1 MQDTGKNIIIAGVGG
16 QGILLFSNLLSKFYM
31 KLGYELKISD
41 VIGLGQRGG
50 GVESHFRY
58 SNKPVLSPF
67 IKAGDVDYVISFEQT
82 ETLRFLHTLKD
93 DGVIFSSTY
102 ELTSTSVNT
111 GLQKPMPES
120 KTEIIKRSEN
130 KKFLIDPE
138 EHKSP
143 DFNISKMMNVV
154 MLGYYVEFRGYSHE
168 DMIQIVRES
177 VPEKFVE
184 GNIKA
189 YEKGTAIARAELA
202 ERQLPA
208 LNLQLKSR

>member
-16 QGILLFSNLLSKFYM
+16 QGILLFSTLLSKFYI
-31 KLGYELKISD
+31 KLGYDLKISD

-82 ETLRFLHTLKD
+82 ETLRHLHSLKE

-102 ELTSTSVNT
+102 ELTSTSVNAR
-111 GLQKPMPES
+111 LEKPMSED
-120 KTEIIKRSEN
+120 KTEIIKRSKN
-130 KKFLIDPE
+130 RKFIIDIE
-138 EHKSP
+138 EHKNL
-143 DFNISKMMNVV
+143 DFTISKMMNVV
-154 MLGYYVEFRGYSHE
+154 MLGYYAEFRGYSHD
-168 DMIQIVRES
+168 DMIQIVSEN

-189 YEKGTAIARAELA
+189 YEKGVAIASSELVA
-202 ERQLPA
+202 
-208 LNLQLKSR
+208 K

>member
-16 QGILLFSNLLSKFYM
+16 QGILLFSNLLSKFYL

-67 IKAGDVDYVISFEQT
+67 IKAGDVDFVISFEQT
-82 ETLRFLHTLKD
+82 ETLRFLHCLKD
-93 DGVIFSSTY
+93 DGVILTSTF
-102 ELTSTSVNT
+102 ELTSSSVNT
-111 GLQKPMPES
+111 RLQKDLPES
-120 KTEIIKRSEN
+120 KTEIIKQSKN
-130 KKFLIDPE
+130 KKFIIDPD

-143 DFNISKMMNVV
+143 DFDISKMMNIV
-154 MLGYYVEFRGYSHE
+154 MLGFYAEYRGYSHD
-168 DMIQIVRES
+168 DMIQIVKES

-184 GNIKA
+184 GNLKA
-189 YEKGTAIARAELA
+189 YEKGVAIACAEQA
-202 ERQLPA
+202 AKESVV
-208 LNLQLKSR
+208 NNY

>member
-16 QGILLFSNLLSKFYM
+16 QGILLFSTLLSKFYM

-82 ETLRFLHTLKD
+82 ETLRFLHCLKE
-93 DGVIFSSTY
+93 DGVIFTSTY
-102 ELTSTSVNT
+102 ELTPTSINKR
-111 GLQKPMPES
+111 LQKDLPES
-120 KTEIIKRSEN
+120 KTEMIKRAEN
-130 KKFLIDPE
+130 KTFIVDPD
-138 EHKSP
+138 EHKHP
-143 DFNISKMMNVV
+143 DFDINKMMNVV
-154 MLGYYVEFRGYSHE
+154 MLGYYAEFRGYSHDE
-168 DMIQIVRES
+168 MIQIVRES
-177 VPEKFVE
+177 VPAKFVE

-189 YEKGTAIARAELA
+189 YEMGTKIAQGELTA
-202 ERQLPA
+202 KE
-208 LNLQLKSR
+208 SVVSCC

>member
-58 SNKPVLSPF
+58 SNQPILSPF

-82 ETLRFLHTLKD
+82 ETLRFLHVLKE
-93 DGVIFSSTY
+93 DGTILTSTF

-111 GLQKPMPES
+111 RLQKDLPES
-120 KTEIIKRSEN
+120 KTEMIKKSDN
-130 KKFLIDPE
+130 KTLIIDPE
-138 EHKSP
+138 ENKSP
-143 DFNISKMMNVV
+143 DFNINKMMNVV
-154 MLGYYVEFRGYSHE
+154 MLGYYAELRGYSHE
-168 DMIQIVRES
+168 EMIQIVKDN
-177 VPEKFVE
+177 VPAKFVE
-184 GNIKA
+184 GNLKA
-189 YEKGTAIARAELA
+189 YDKGADIARNQLA
-202 ERQLPA
+202 A
-208 LNLQLKSR
+208 N

>member
-16 QGILLFSNLLSKFYM
+16 QGILLFSNLLSKYYI

-58 SNKPVLSPF
+58 STKPVLSPF

-82 ETLRFLHTLKD
+82 ETLRFLHVLKE
-93 DGVIFSSTY
+93 DGIILTSTF

-111 GLQKPMPES
+111 RLQKDLPES
-120 KTEIIKRSEN
+120 KTEMIKRSEN
-130 KKFLIDPE
+130 KTLIIDPD

-143 DFNISKMMNVV
+143 DFNINKMMNVV
-154 MLGYYVEFRGYSHE
+154 MLGYYAELRGYAHDE
-168 DMIQIVRES
+168 MIQIVKDN
-177 VPEKFVE
+177 VPAKFVE
-184 GNIKA
+184 GNLKA
-189 YEKGTAIARAELA
+189 YDKGAAIAKSQLA
-202 ERQLPA
+202 A
-208 LNLQLKSR
+208 K

>member
-1 MQDTGKNIIIAGVGG
+1 MKDTGKNIIIAGVGG

-58 SNKPVLSPF
+58 SNKPLLSPF
-67 IKAGDVDYVISFEQT
+67 IKAGDVDYLISFEQT
-82 ETLRFLHTLKD
+82 ETLRFLHTLKEE
-93 DGVIFSSTY
+93 GIIFTSTF

-111 GLQKPMPES
+111 GLQKPMAEN
-120 KTEIIKRSEN
+120 KTEIIKRAEN
-130 KKFLIDPE
+130 KKFIIDPE
-138 EHKSP
+138 AHKSS
-143 DFNISKMMNVV
+143 DFTISKMMNVV
-154 MLGYYVEFRGYSHE
+154 MLGYYAEFRGYSHE
-168 DMIQIVRES
+168 DMIQIVEEN

-189 YEKGTAIARAELA
+189 YKKGAEIAQAELVA
-202 ERQLPA
+202 V
-208 LNLQLKSR
+208 

>member
-58 SNKPVLSPF
+58 SDKPVLSPF

-82 ETLRFLHTLKD
+82 ETLRFLHCLKD
-93 DGVIFSSTY
+93 DGVVLTSTY
-102 ELTSTSVNT
+102 ELTSTSVNAR
-111 GLQKPMPES
+111 LQKDLPES
-120 KTEIIKRSEN
+120 KTEIIKSSG
-130 KKFLIDPE
+130 KKTLIVDPD

-154 MLGYYVEFRGYSHE
+154 MLGFYAELRGYSHE

-189 YEKGTAIARAELA
+189 YEKGAAIACSELA
-202 ERQLPA
+202 
-208 LNLQLKSR
+208 SRESVVCR

>member
-1 MQDTGKNIIIAGVGG
+1 MKMQDTGKNIIIAGVGG

-67 IKAGDVDYVISFEQT
+67 IKAGDADYVISFEQT
-82 ETLRFLHTLKD
+82 ETLRFLHCLKD
-93 DGVIFSSTY
+93 DGIIFTSTF

-111 GLQKPMPES
+111 GLQKAMPES

-130 KKFLIDPE
+130 KKFIIDPD

-143 DFNISKMMNVV
+143 EFDISKMMNIV
-154 MLGYYVEFRGYSHE
+154 MLGFYAEFRGYSHD

-184 GNIKA
+184 GNMKA
-189 YEKGTAIARAELA
+189 YEMGTKIALGELA
-202 ERQLPA
+202 AQ
-208 LNLQLKSR
+208 

>member
-58 SNKPVLSPF
+58 STQPVLSPF
-67 IKAGDVDYVISFEQT
+67 IKAGDVDYMISFEQT
-82 ETLRFLHTLKD
+82 ETLRHLHCLKD
-93 DGVIFSSTY
+93 DGVIITSTF

-111 GLQKPMPES
+111 RLQKDLPES
-120 KTEIIKRSEN
+120 KTEIIKRSKN
-130 KKFLIDPE
+130 KHFIIDPE
-138 EHKSP
+138 EHKSQ
-143 DFNISKMMNVV
+143 DFNINKMMNVV
-154 MLGYYVEFRGYSHE
+154 MLGYYAEMRAYSHD
-168 DMIQIVRES
+168 DMIQIVREN

-189 YEKGTAIARAELA
+189 YEMGASIARAELA
-202 ERQLPA
+202 L
-208 LNLQLKSR
+208 

>member
-58 SNKPVLSPF
+58 STKPVLSPF
-67 IKAGDVDYVISFEQT
+67 IKAGDVDFVISFEQT
-82 ETLRFLHTLKD
+82 ETLRHLHSLKD
-93 DGVIFSSTY
+93 DGVILTSTY

-111 GLQKPMPES
+111 RLQKDLPES
-120 KTEIIKRSEN
+120 KTEIIKSSG
-130 KKFLIDPE
+130 KKTFIIEPE
-138 EHKSP
+138 DHTNQ
-143 DFNISKMMNVV
+143 DFNINKMMNVV
-154 MLGYYVEFRGYSHE
+154 MLGYYAEFRGYSHD
-168 DMIQIVRES
+168 DMIQIVREN

-189 YEKGTAIARAELA
+189 YQTGAKIACHELKA
-202 ERQLPA
+202 KELVA
-208 LNLQLKSR
+208 SYY